1 MPVCDG
7 CGSRADD
14 AHVRLRAERLELAL
28 RYRPTQIKVLVLDG
42 SPPVRAED
50 GFYAA
55 TRERSGRSMLS
66 RTYFDEI
73 VKAAGIAAT
82 PMTQEDSTLVEFR
95 KKGFFVAHSVECP
108 CESDADLTASLRR
121 CAPTVMKRVQYTLQ
135 PSYIVPIGVAT
146 AELIRLFGMIGWG
159 DRLVLDRGGP
169 FVDPYLGDSRK
180 RATFNSAFG
189 ARIAKALE
197 GLV

>member
-14 AHVRLRAERLELAL
+14 AHIRSRAERLELGL

-42 SPPVRAED
+42 CPPSRAED

-55 TRERSGRSMLS
+55 TRERTVRSVPS
-66 RTYFDEI
+66 RAYFDEI
-73 VKAAGIAAT
+73 VKAAGIVVAPAV
-82 PMTQEDSTLVEFR
+82 QEDSALVEFR
-95 KKGFFVAHSVECP
+95 KKGFFLAHSVECP
-108 CESDADLTASLRR
+108 CDGEGELTASMRR
-121 CAPTVMKRVQYTLQ
+121 FAPTVMKRVQYTLQ
-135 PSYIVPIGVAT
+135 PSYIVPVGVAT
-146 AELIRLFGMIGWG
+146 GELIRLFGMIGWG

-180 RATFNSAFG
+180 QATFNTAFG
-189 ARIAKALE
+189 SRIAKALE
-197 GLV
+197 GLL

>member
-14 AHVRLRAERLELAL
+14 AHLRRRAERLELAL

-55 TRERSGRSMLS
+55 TRERSGRSITS

-73 VKAAGIAAT
+73 MKAAGVAAG
-82 PMTQEDSTLVEFR
+82 PATQEDSALVDFR
-95 KKGFFVAHSVECP
+95 RNGFFVAHSVECP
-108 CESDADLTASLRR
+108 CESDAELSAALRR
-121 CAPTVMKRVQYTLQ
+121 FAPTVMKRVQYTLQ
-135 PSYIVPIGVAT
+135 PSYIVPVGVAT
-146 AELIRLFGMIGWG
+146 GELIRLFGMIGWG

-180 RATFNSAFG
+180 QAAFNSAFG

-197 GLV
+197 GLL